1 MCLAAIAWQAH
12 PRYRLVLIANR
23 DEFHARPTEELN
35 LWSDREGVLAGR
47 DLQAGGTWLGWHRSG
62 RFGLITN
69 YRDQQSPQDAPTR
82 GNLIPDFLDGP
93 QTPGDYLAALAPS
106 AARYAGFNLLLGDLR
121 SLWYAS
127 NRQTGF
133 LRPLEPGV
141 FALSN
146 HLLDTPWPKLSRL
159 RKALERWL
167 SAPTGVPQAGAKQ
180 DVEPLWQALTDRTPA
195 DDHHLPETGIS
206 LEWERRLSP
215 PFIVHPEYG
224 TRCSTLLRVD
234 HADHMEVEERS
245 YGRDGEVVARQ
256 CWQGHLTQWPPAP
269 NSIDRLA

>member
-1 MCLAAIAWQAH
+1 M
-12 PRYRLVLIANR
+12 
-23 DEFHARPTEELN
+23 
-35 LWSDREGVLAGR
+35 
-47 DLQAGGTWLGWHRSG
+47 
-62 RFGLITN
+62 
-69 YRDQQSPQDAPTR
+69 
-82 GNLIPDFLDGP
+82 
-93 QTPGDYLAALAPS
+93 
-106 AARYAGFNLLLGDLR
+106 LLGDLR

-127 NRQTGF
+127 NRQRGF

-159 RKALERWL
+159 RTALAHWL
-167 SAPTGVPQAGAKQ
+167 SEPVDTHQ

-195 DDHHLPETGIS
+195 DDHRLPKTGIS

-215 PFIVHPEYG
+215 PFIVHPAYG

-234 HADHMEVEERS
+234 HADHIEVEERS

-256 CWQGHLTQWPPAP
+256 CWQGHLTQWPPTP